1 MVIRQ
6 RRAAAKLGLASFD
19 TLVSQARVI
28 LGIRAARIF
37 CDSFVAL
44 LIPLYLTARG
54 FDAVAVGTIASCML
68 LGSAFTIGAAGM
80 LAHRVGL
87 RVLLCVASV
96 GMVVSGIGWSLD
108 AAMPSLVLIA
118 FFGSLN
124 PHGGEASLFRP
135 IEHAALAEL
144 VPPAL
149 HTTVFGYYSFI
160 GAVAGALGA
169 LSIGILPS
177 IFDALGRHAASTA
190 IFLLYAVLGA
200 VIFAIYACLRLN
212 GAEAPPQHALA
223 PGSRG
228 RVMKLT
234 AIFCVDAF
242 GGGFTVNALIILWLT
257 NRFGTSMAESGAL
270 FFTAGVMA
278 AAAQLFAAPISR
290 RIGLG
295 GTMLVGH
302 IPSSLLLIGAAV
314 APSFGI
320 AATCLI
326 LRGFLSQL
334 DVPTRAAFVFS
345 QVAPEERAAA
355 ISLTLMPF
363 SLAAAAAPF
372 LSGWLLEASSTIG
385 WHLLVAGVVK
395 LVYAILFFFLVIQ
408 NRIDDVRPPPQP
420 SP

>member
-1 MVIRQ
+1 MNSVQ
-6 RRAAAKLGLASFD
+6 ASFGR
-19 TLVSQARVI
+19 LVFQARII
-28 LGIRAARIF
+28 LGIRAVRVF
-37 CDSFVAL
+37 CDSFIAL
-44 LIPLYLTARG
+44 MIPLYLTARG

-68 LGSAFTIGAAGM
+68 LGSAFTIGAAGV

-87 RVLLCVASV
+87 RVLLCVASLS
-96 GMVVSGIGWSLD
+96 MVVSGIGWSLD
-108 AAMPSLVLIA
+108 AALPSLFLIA

-124 PHGGEASLFRP
+124 PHGGEANLFRP

-144 VPPAL
+144 VPPASQ
-149 HTTVFGYYSFI
+149 TTVFGYYSFI
-160 GAVAGALGA
+160 GAMAGALGA
-169 LSIGILPS
+169 LSIGVLPA
-177 IFDALGRHAASTA
+177 IFDALGRHTASTA
-190 IFLLYAVLGA
+190 IFLGYAVLGGA
-200 VIFAIYACLRLN
+200 VLAIYARLGLN
-212 GAEAPPQHALA
+212 GAEAPRQRALA

-228 RVMKLT
+228 RVAKLT

-242 GGGFTVNALIILWLT
+242 GGGFVVNALIILWLT
-257 NRFGTSMAESGAL
+257 SRFGTSVAESGAL

-295 GTMLVGH
+295 GTMLIGH
-302 IPSSLLLIGAAV
+302 VPSSLLLIGAAM
-314 APSFGI
+314 APTFGI
-320 AATCLI
+320 AAACLI

-345 QVAPEERAAA
+345 QVAPVERAAA

-372 LSGWLLEASSTIG
+372 LSGWLLQASSTIG
-385 WHLLVAGVVK
+385 WHLLAAGVVR
-395 LVYAILFFFLVIQ
+395 LVYAVLFFFFVLHH
-408 NRIDDVRPPPQP
+408 RIGDIRP